1 MVNEAIMKQIQT
13 CTVAEARRQLGN
25 DSNWYVT
32 LVELDAF
39 FALLYARGT
48 LGHSNLF
55 ADDL

>member
-1 MVNEAIMKQIQT
+1 MVNEAIIKQIQT
-13 CTVAEARRQLGN
+13 CAVVESRRQLGN

-48 LGHSNLF
+48 LGHSNLCV
-55 ADDL
+55 DDL